1 MQTGDEMD
9 AMTTDNM
16 QEKLLSALE
25 KNDIRNE
32 KGRKAAANLIM
43 KPESIHIIADAIK
56 ASSGDRKQFTAG
68 LLALVKL
75 YDSGASVAIRALCT
89 QAATDGLTVN
99 MLETRIIP
107 LLVELGIILKLGEK
121 SYQWQAFDKIGTKA
135 GLLDNFKAMLEVT
148 PEKLAL
154 RAAQDR
160 ATDEARLL
168 TITKKQAAI
177 ANNRKATALQAVN
190 ASQEAERIA
199 ATLPKGNPGAAG
211 WITQNPGIAISLA
224 LVLVVVV
231 GGKMTNDNTGSN
243 TVQLASMPT
252 TMGTSK

>member
-1 MQTGDEMD
+1 MNNETLNQMTVNLLESLDKDE
-9 AMTTDNM
+9 
-16 QEKLLSALE
+16 LLNQKGISAIVSLI
-25 KNDIRNE
+25 KRDDSRAAIR
-32 KGRKAAANLIM
+32 
-43 KPESIHIIADAIK
+43 HAIK
-56 ASSGDRKQFTAG
+56 STNGDKLQYAEG
-68 LLALVKL
+68 IKALVAL
-75 YDSGASVAIRALCT
+75 YDNSAAISVRGLCE
-89 QAATDGLTVN
+89 QAATDKAPRRF
-99 MLETRIIP
+99 LEEKIIP
-107 LLVELGIILKLGEK
+107 LLVDLGVIIRAGER
-121 SYQWQAFDKIGTKA
+121 SNHWQAFDRIGTKA

-199 ATLPKGNPGAAG
+199 ATLPKGNQGAAG

-224 LVLVVVV
+224 LALVVVV
-231 GGKMTNDNTGSN
+231 GGRMTGDNTNTN
-243 TVQLASMPT
+243 TVQLATMPTTTT